1 MLITLNGIPVIS
13 ISSTLQSSSL
23 LFSSSPFAGGYPPV
37 EKFFIPPRPHP
48 RRCLPLENISR
59 TDKKV
64 HNKAIKNL
72 SVFLSDSKDALPPPE
87 LARLWKGIFYCFWMS
102 DKPLIRQA
110 VATELTELVLT
121 ITSTP
126 AALSFLS

>member
-1 MLITLNGIPVIS
+1 
-13 ISSTLQSSSL
+13 
-23 LFSSSPFAGGYPPV
+23 
-37 EKFFIPPRPHP
+37 
-48 RRCLPLENISR
+48 
-59 TDKKV
+59 KKV